1 MTTIIIISIALFIII
16 VVLPSIAKKMDE
28 REKRIEHI
36 KKEWKK
42 AIDES
47 VKETKLM
54 NSKDIPTDEDIELYY
69 KMYLKKKEIEAR
81 SQWTTKE
88 PMSFEH
94 WKNRATNVNN
104 TSDMQYGGYLFM
116 IRYTSDIFMGGTC
129 SRIFDYKSMV
139 LADEKEKE

>member
-69 KMYLKKKEIEAR
+69 KMYLLLNPFWPSLLNVIFLLIFCNFTLLLGI
-81 SQWTTKE
+81 SSITG
-88 PMSFEH
+88 SS
-94 WKNRATNVNN
+94 ATA
-104 TSDMQYGGYLFM
+104 S
-116 IRYTSDIFMGGTC
+116 
-129 SRIFDYKSMV
+129 
-139 LADEKEKE
+139 